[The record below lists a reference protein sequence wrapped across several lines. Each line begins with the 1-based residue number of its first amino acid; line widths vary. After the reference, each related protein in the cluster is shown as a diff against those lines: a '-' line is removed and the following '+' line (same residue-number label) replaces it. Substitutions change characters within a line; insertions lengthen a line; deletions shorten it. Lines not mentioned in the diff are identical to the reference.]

1 MMMKSQ
7 NYLAVLVFLFL
18 VFACQKETIP
28 TIVDPGV
35 ATLIAPLDAETCLDG
50 TSINDSQSNVTF
62 VWSAASYALSYEV
75 LVENLLNQGS
85 QTYTSQTNEISISL
99 SKAEPYSWN
108 VTSIGESGS
117 VPATSDTWK
126 FYLAVDAVVNYAPF
140 PSVLITPRS
149 GANVTPDINNLVIL
163 QWTATDVDGD
173 LSRFEVYLDQTD
185 GTTLNQTLDY
195 QEQETQLEIEVE
207 NNTLYSWKIVAI
219 DTNGNQSSSGVYSFR
234 TN

>member
-1 MMMKSQ
+1 
-7 NYLAVLVFLFL
+7 
-18 VFACQKETIP
+18 
-28 TIVDPGV
+28 
-35 ATLIAPLDAETCLDG
+35 
-50 TSINDSQSNVTF
+50 
-62 VWSAASYALSYEV
+62 
-75 LVENLLNQGS
+75 
-85 QTYTSQTNEISISL
+85 
-99 SKAEPYSWN
+99 
-108 VTSIGESGS
+108 
-117 VPATSDTWK
+117 
-126 FYLAVDAVVNYAPF
+126 
-140 PSVLITPRS
+140 VLITPRS

-207 NNTLYSWKIVAI
+207 NYTLYFWKIVAI

>member
-1 MMMKSQ
+1 
-7 NYLAVLVFLFL
+7 
-18 VFACQKETIP
+18 
-28 TIVDPGV
+28 
-35 ATLIAPLDAETCLDG
+35 
-50 TSINDSQSNVTF
+50 
-62 VWSAASYALSYEV
+62 
-75 LVENLLNQGS
+75 
-85 QTYTSQTNEISISL
+85 
-99 SKAEPYSWN
+99 
-108 VTSIGESGS
+108 
-117 VPATSDTWK
+117 
-126 FYLAVDAVVNYAPF
+126 
-140 PSVLITPRS
+140 VLITPRS

-207 NNTLYSWKIVAI
+207 NNTLYFWKIVAI